1 MRTLRA
7 PRLVG
12 AFLASAVVA
21 TAASGV
27 AAADLSS
34 AAGDRQ
40 DARALEGRVV
50 RGADSTA
57 LADRTVVLHR
67 VSPDS
72 GFAVDSVVSAVDGG
86 FSFSLPLAEDSATV
100 HVVSARYEGTVYFG
114 PVIHGSSPPSPYV
127 VTVYDTAVAEGG
139 ESLSFPRRTLALTAE
154 ETGTRVLDVTE
165 IANAS
170 ARTLVGPGSG
180 APWWRLSLPSGA
192 TSPTVLS
199 GGVAPEEVDFEAD
212 EVLATASVPPSGV
225 RLVLG
230 YTLPA
235 AAPLTLV
242 LGHRVASLE
251 VVHQGATRPR
261 AGSGLEATEPV
272 ISEGRRFERFVGED
286 LEIGDTVRLE
296 LGPDPSGDVDE
307 AAWILLAL
315 SVLLALA
322 AWLSWRRFGGDS
334 RRPDA
339 VARDAS
345 A

>member
-1 MRTLRA
+1 MRGA
-7 PRLVG
+7 PHLVG

-21 TAASGV
+21 TAASGT
-27 AAADLSS
+27 AAADRSS
-34 AAGDRQ
+34 APGTRQ

-100 HVVSARYEGTVYFG
+100 HVVSARHEGTLYFG
-114 PVIHGSSPPSPYV
+114 PVIHGSTPTAPYH
-127 VTVYDTAVAEGG
+127 VTVYDTAVVEGD
-139 ESLSFPRRTLALTAE
+139 ESLIFPRRTLALTAE

-165 IANAS
+165 IGNETV
-170 ARTLVGPGSG
+170 RTLVGPGSG

-199 GGVAPEEVDFEAD
+199 GGVAPD
-212 EVLATASVPPSGV
+212 EVEFGAGEVRASASVPPSGV

-242 LGHRVASLE
+242 LGQRVASLE
-251 VVHQGATRPR
+251 VVHQGSTSPR

-272 ISEGRRFERFVGED
+272 VSEGRRFERFVGED
-286 LEIGDTVRLE
+286 LVIGDTVRLE
-296 LGPDPSGDVDE
+296 LGADSSGDVGGT
-307 AAWILLAL
+307 ARALLAL

-322 AWLSWRRFGGDS
+322 AWLSWRRFGGAS
-334 RRPDA
+334 PGSGA
-339 VARDAS
+339 GAGARDAS